1 MTTRTKKISTG
12 LGLSLMFVGLL
23 LLSLF
28 DKSFNNVIIISSIIV
43 IGFLI
48 LLYIYLQTGFDFL
61 VSKTEHKIEIKDGAF
76 DNTVYFVQ
84 GNLDTISPEILKMLK
99 DGQPDSKYFEII
111 EYTYQFR
118 NRLKSHIENIS
129 RNGNLNLLIGLLI
142 TAVAVCLLLYIAF
155 EKKEAHKDYFSLL
168 SHYIPRVLIT
178 FFVEIFAFFFLKLY
192 KTNVDEVR
200 YFQNE
205 LTNIDSKIIS
215 LKAAIW
221 SGEKDTLNIV
231 IQGFKDT
238 ERNFILKKDEKTIE
252 LEKIKI
258 DSRNSENLTSN
269 LLKMIEGIVGKKNE
283 SSTSK

>member
-12 LGLSLMFVGLL
+12 LGLSLMFIGLL

-28 DKSFNNVIIISSIIV
+28 EKSFNNVIIISSIIF
-43 IGFLI
+43 IGFFI

-61 VSKTEHKIEIKDGAF
+61 IPKPDNRIEIEGHQ
-76 DNTVYFVQ
+76 NIVYQIQ
-84 GNLDTISPEILKMLK
+84 GNLDTISPEILRMLK
-99 DGQPDSKYFEII
+99 EGHPDSKYFEII

-142 TAVAVCLLLYIAF
+142 TAVAICLLLYIVF
-155 EKKEAHKDYFSLL
+155 EKKEANNNYFSLL

-205 LTNIDSKIIS
+205 LTNIDSKIIG
-215 LKAAIW
+215 LKTAIW
-221 SGEKDTLNIV
+221 SGEKDALNIV

-269 LLKMIEGIVGKKNE
+269 LLKTIEGIVGKKNE
-283 SSTSK
+283 NSANK